1 MPDDIS
7 ARLIF
12 LTGSRAG
19 TGVTLPEG
27 VATIGRGADRT
38 IHLSGDELLVS
49 TEHATIDCRDGRY
62 FVRDGGSR
70 NGTFVNGEAI
80 TEREI
85 TDGDMIMF
93 GAGGPTARF
102 STGDRH
108 DTVDVVPA
116 GRRRTHPSMTM
127 PTQPW
132 ARATPQVVQLALG
145 RLQSLTRRRL
155 IQVVAAGA
163 LAVVGVV
170 VLQQRSRDRLESRMS
185 ELASSLS

>member
-102 STGDRH
+102 STGDR
-108 DTVDVVPA
+108 
-116 GRRRTHPSMTM
+116 
-127 PTQPW
+127 
-132 ARATPQVVQLALG
+132 
-145 RLQSLTRRRL
+145 
-155 IQVVAAGA
+155 
-163 LAVVGVV
+163 
-170 VLQQRSRDRLESRMS
+170 
-185 ELASSLS
+185 